1 MPAMPPPRPS
11 SSIQAPCGSP
21 FASAASTETSIAWA
35 PSCYVQMPAEPQQ
48 PRVIMDGQLVPWDKA
63 TVHVSTHAFLYG
75 TAVFEGVRAY
85 WDDQAGRLSVFE
97 LDAHSKR
104 LERNAKTMGFSK
116 TPDWKTLREWQ
127 LYALSCNDF
136 TSDVYLRPVIYYG
149 EGGIG
154 IFPKTQAQRT
164 LIMAVPMGS
173 YFDKATLAVKV
184 SSWVRIPGNVIPPL
198 AKVNGGYVNSYL
210 AAKEARDA
218 GFDDAIMLNRNGY
231 VSEGSGANVF
241 LVKDGTLVT
250 PGYSNDILDG
260 VTRAH
265 VMRLAKDLGIA
276 VEVRTIARAELYS
289 ADEIFFS
296 GTGVEISPVGKVDHV
311 TLGKGDVG
319 PVTRRIQ
326 ERFHASVRGRVP
338 EYAHLLTPVPEHC
351 PLPITPL

>member
-1 MPAMPPPRPS
+1 MAGDTS
-11 SSIQAPCGSP
+11 SS
-21 FASAASTETSIAWA
+21 
-35 PSCYVQMPAEPQQ
+35 
-48 PRVIMDGQLVPWDKA
+48 PRVIMDGKLVPWERA
-63 TVHVSTHAFLYG
+63 TIHVSTHGFLYG

-85 WDDQAGRLSVFE
+85 WNEKTRRLNVFE

-104 LERNAKTMGFSK
+104 LERNAKMMGFSQ

-127 LYALSCNDF
+127 LYALACNEF
-136 TSDVYLRPVIYYG
+136 NADVYLRPVIYYG

-173 YFDKATLAVKV
+173 YFGKSTLAVKV

-241 LVKDGTLVT
+241 LVKDGHLIT

-260 VTRAH
+260 VTRNH
-265 VMRLAKDLGIA
+265 VMRLAKDLKIP
-276 VEVRTIARAELYS
+276 VDVRTIARGELYT
-289 ADEIFFS
+289 ADELFFC
-296 GTGVEISPVGKVDHV
+296 GTGVEISPIGKVDHV
-311 TLGKGDVG
+311 TIGEGEPG
-319 PVTRRIQ
+319 PVTKQIQ
-326 ERFHASVRGRVP
+326 ARFQASVRGHLP
-338 EYAHLLTPVPEHC
+338 EYANLLTPVPLEC
-351 PLPITPL
+351 PIPLTPL